1 MKRLLTA
8 SAAVAFGAV
17 ALVAADQ
24 ALAQRQGP
32 PAGTYERTPVGQYA
46 FFAASQPANATHVG
60 IFIARR
66 LPQKAPQ
73 LYYCSSPSDAGSQ
86 QKTACREIKAFPK

>member
-1 MKRLLTA
+1 MKRILIATA
-8 SAAVAFGAV
+8 VAAFGAAALAV
-17 ALVAADQ
+17 AGE
-24 ALAQRQGP
+24 ALAQSHT
-32 PAGTYERTPVGQYA
+32 PAGTYETTPVGQYA

-73 LYYCSSPSDAGSQ
+73 LYYCSSPSDAGAKD
-86 QKTACREIKAFPK
+86 KTACREITAFPK

>member
-1 MKRLLTA
+1 MKNILLA

-17 ALVAADQ
+17 ALLAAEQ
-24 ALAQRQGP
+24 ALAQPRQP
-32 PAGTYERTPVGQYA
+32 PGTYETTPVGQYA
-46 FFAASQPANATHVG
+46 FFAASQPANSKNVG

-73 LYYCSSPSDAGSQ
+73 LFYCSSPSDAAAKDPTS
-86 QKTACREIKAFPK
+86 CRAINAFPK